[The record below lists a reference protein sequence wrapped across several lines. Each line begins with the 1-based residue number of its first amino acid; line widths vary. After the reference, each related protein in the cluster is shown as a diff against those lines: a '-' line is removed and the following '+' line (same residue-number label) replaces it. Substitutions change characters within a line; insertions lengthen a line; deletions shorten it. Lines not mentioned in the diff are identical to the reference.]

1 MGLRQAAEGAIQAA
15 FRAAGDAATEVLYR
29 TKTQSTYNA
38 STDTQGQT
46 VADTELKVLYDF
58 AATPNNSGDLNT
70 DYNSSGSIKAIMSAK
85 ELLPNTPKTEDLIV
99 DTSVSPNIIYKIKGI
114 EPIGPFSEAVGYTL
128 TLVKDS
134 G

>member
-1 MGLRQAAEGAIQAA
+1 MGLRAVAESALQAA

-29 TKTQSTYNA
+29 SKTQSTYDPA
-38 STDTQGQT
+38 TDTQGQT

-58 AATPNNSGDLNT
+58 KNKTNDSGDLST
-70 DYNSSGSIKAIMSAK
+70 DYNFSGEIKAIMSAK
-85 ELLPNTPKTEDLIV
+85 ELLPALPKTEDLIV
-99 DTSVSPNIIYKIKGI
+99 DTSVTPNITYKIKGI